1 MSNSKLTSSSKLI
14 PVEERP
20 FNAEAPVGELAEP
33 ITPTSLFYVRNHFD
47 VPRIDATTWRL
58 TVDGA
63 VGHPL
68 ALSLEDIQGLPETTE
83 IVTLE
88 CAGNGRKQM
97 SPVPPGT
104 PWGYG
109 AVSTASF
116 TGTPL
121 SAILE
126 KAWLNAD
133 ASEVLFIGADKGEV
147 EPGRLEPFARSL
159 SLDVASHA
167 DTLLAWAMNGKPLTP
182 DHGFPL
188 RVILPR
194 WYGVASVK
202 WLVRISALP
211 SSFSGYFQKERYVY
225 TGEQGTPDGT
235 PVGLMRVRA
244 VIAEPSDGA
253 ELPMG
258 PLEIAGTAWSGSGK
272 INRVQVSADEGHSWT
287 DAKLSLAPSPYAAT
301 PWRFRWVPKSR
312 GTYTLVVRATDT
324 AGNAQPLEPVWNAHG
339 YGNNVAHRVRITVR

>member
-1 MSNSKLTSSSKLI
+1 MSNSKVTDLSKLI

-20 FNAEAPVGELAEP
+20 FNAEAPLQELAKP

-47 VPRIDATTWRL
+47 VPCIDATTWRL

-68 ALSLEDIQGLPETTE
+68 VLSLADIQGLPETTE

-97 SPVPPGT
+97 SPVPSGT
-104 PWGYG
+104 PWGCG

-121 SAILE
+121 SAIFE

-133 ASEVLFIGADKGEV
+133 ALEVLFMGADKGEV

-159 SLDVASHA
+159 SLDVVSHA
-167 DTLLAWAMNGKPLTP
+167 DTLLAWAMNGEPLTP
-182 DHGFPL
+182 NHGFPL
-188 RVILPR
+188 RLVVPK

-202 WLVRISALP
+202 WLVRISALKSP
-211 SSFSGYFQKERYVY
+211 FDGYFQKERYVF
-225 TGEQGTPDGT
+225 TGERGTPDET
-235 PVGLMRVRA
+235 PLSVMRVRA
-244 VIAEPSDGA
+244 VIAEPADGA

-258 PLEIAGTAWSGSGK
+258 PVEIAGTAWSGSGK
-272 INRVQVSADEGHSWT
+272 ISRVQVSADEGQSWS
-287 DAKLSLAPSPYAAT
+287 DAKLGSAPSPYAAT
-301 PWRFRWVPKSR
+301 PWRFQWVPKSR
-312 GTYTLVVRATDT
+312 RAYTLIVRATDS
-324 AGNAQPLEPVWNAHG
+324 AVNVQPLEPVWNAHG
-339 YGNNVAHRVRITVR
+339 YGNNVIHRVSIIIR

>member
-1 MSNSKLTSSSKLI
+1 MSNSKLTDSSKLI

-20 FNAEAPVGELAEP
+20 FNAEAPLQELAEP

-47 VPRIDATTWRL
+47 APRVDATTWRL

-97 SPVPPGT
+97 SPVPSGT
-104 PWGYG
+104 PWGCG

-121 SAILE
+121 RAILE
-126 KAWLNAD
+126 KARLNAD
-133 ASEVLFIGADKGEV
+133 ASEVLFMGADKGEV

-167 DTLLAWAMNGKPLTP
+167 DTLLAWAMNGEPLTP

-188 RVILPR
+188 RLIVPK

-211 SSFSGYFQKERYVY
+211 SPFSGYFQKERYVY
-225 TGEQGTPDGT
+225 TGEQGTPDET
-235 PVGLMRVRA
+235 PVRVMRVRA
-244 VIAEPSDGA
+244 VIAEPSDGE
-253 ELPMG
+253 ELPIG
-258 PLEIAGTAWSGSGK
+258 PVEIAGTAWSGAGK
-272 INRVQVSADEGHSWT
+272 ISRVQISADQGHSWS
-287 DAKLSLAPSPYAAT
+287 DAKLVSAPSPYAAT
-301 PWRFRWVPKSR
+301 PWRFHWVPKSR
-312 GTYTLVVRATDT
+312 GTHTLIVRATDS

-339 YGNNVAHRVRITVR
+339 YGNNVIHRVSITVR